1 MIYTYKMSI
10 KCPICEITIPLQP
23 DGVLRYCQ
31 CRILGVD
38 HTPHYTRCLGIN
50 PDYPYDP
57 QLIKDIKQKLNIKIV
72 L

>member
-1 MIYTYKMSI
+1 MSI
-10 KCPICEITIPLQP
+10 KCPICETSIPLQP

-31 CRILGVD
+31 CKMLGVD

-57 QLIKDIKQKLNIKIV
+57 QLKT
-72 L
+72 